1 MRLQQWIALAV
12 RESRG
17 SAGRLVFFAACLSV
31 GVAAVVAVAGLAQA
45 LDSGIQGRARE
56 LLAADIAVSSRRPIP
71 DDVVAAIDNLAGVRR
86 TGVIE
91 LPSVV
96 SMPAADDEA
105 GSPGPSLL
113 CEIKAVGPHYP
124 FYGEVVTE
132 PERPL
137 AELLGADRVL
147 VGPEL
152 LTRLGAGIG
161 DRLRIGS
168 SFFTIT
174 GIVTAEPDRLE
185 IGLTLGPRVMLSSE
199 GLERTGLL
207 GLGSRVGYRVLVR
220 LPGVAAPPELRAAAE
235 IVRAAVADP
244 QFIEVE
250 TSTEAQPAL
259 RNALARVERFLALV
273 ALLSLLIGGIGVAQA
288 VRAWLAGRLDAIAVL
303 RALGVRPREVFALY
317 LGQTALLALVGSTV
331 GAFVGAVT
339 ARVVPVALGDLLP
352 VEVVVGW
359 QPAAMLRGVV
369 LGVGVAVLF
378 ALRPL
383 VDVLRVPPVRVLRRD
398 ADPLPVSRVVAAVL
412 FAVLVA
418 GVTVTATAQS
428 GSLVRGGLF
437 ALGLT
442 AATAVLAAG
451 AWLVVRAVGKTPR
464 EVRAVALRHGLA
476 ALARPG
482 SGTLG
487 AVVALGLGVLTV
499 LGMYLVQSR
508 MSAQLEA
515 DLPEDAPTVFLVD
528 IQPDQWDGVRTTLE
542 NAGAENLDS
551 VEVVMARLQAINGVP
566 VEELVPER
574 GEDSGDRR
582 WVLTREQRLTSLET
596 LPEDNRIVD
605 GALWSDA
612 ERAEVSIEQ
621 DFAVDLGVGVG
632 DTVTFNIQGVPLELL
647 VSSIRTVEWE
657 RFSINFFLVVEP
669 GVLDE
674 APRYRIAS
682 ARLAATAELP
692 LQDRL
697 AATFP
702 NVTMLRIREVLDKI
716 IAVLRQLGFGV
727 RLLGAFTV
735 LAGIAILAG
744 AVSAGAVRRGR
755 QVALYKTLGM
765 TRLQVVAVFTVEYA
779 LVGLVAGVLGTG
791 GGVVLAWLVTRFGF
805 EIAWAWSPGVYAL
818 AVTTTILLSVLAGLA
833 ASTRALAVRPL
844 AVLRQGG

>member
-1 MRLQQWIALAV
+1 MRLRQWIALAV

-71 DDVVAAIDNLAGVRR
+71 DDVVAAVDSLPGARR

-96 SMPAADDEA
+96 SMPAADDES

-113 CEIKAVGPHYP
+113 CEIKAVGPGYP

-132 PERPL
+132 PGRPL
-137 AELLGADRVL
+137 DELLGADRVV

-161 DRLRIGS
+161 DRLRVGS
-168 SFFTIT
+168 ALFTISGT
-174 GIVTAEPDRLE
+174 VSAEPDRLE
-185 IGLTLGPRVMLSSE
+185 IGLTFGPRVVMSLE

-220 LPGVAAPPELRAAAE
+220 LPGEAAPAELRAAAE
-235 IVRAAVADP
+235 TIRAAVADP
-244 QFIEVE
+244 QFVEVE
-250 TSTEAQPAL
+250 TSAEAQPAL

-317 LGQTALLALVGSTV
+317 LGQTALLALVGSVAGALV
-331 GAFVGAVT
+331 GTVT
-339 ARVVPVALGDLLP
+339 ARLVPALLGDLLP
-352 VEVVVGW
+352 VEVAVGW

-398 ADPLPVSRVVAAVL
+398 ADPLPVNRALAVVL

-418 GVTVTATAQS
+418 GVAVTATAQS
-428 GSLVRGGLF
+428 GSVVRGGLF
-437 ALGLT
+437 ALGLMV
-442 AATAVLAAG
+442 ATAILTAG

-464 EVRAVALRHGLA
+464 EFSSVALRHGLA

-499 LGMYLVQSR
+499 LGMYLVQGR

-528 IQPDQWDGVRTTLE
+528 IQPDQWDGVRASLE
-542 NAGAENLDS
+542 EAGAENLDS

-566 VEELVPER
+566 VDELVPER

-596 LPEDNRIVD
+596 LAEDNVIVE
-605 GALWSDA
+605 GALWSDPD
-612 ERAEVSIEQ
+612 RAEVSIEQ
-621 DFAVDLGVGVG
+621 DFAADLGVGVG

-669 GVLDE
+669 GVLDA
-674 APRYRIAS
+674 APRYRIAA
-682 ARLAATAELP
+682 ARLTEAAEMP

-702 NVTMLRIREVLDKI
+702 NVTMLRIREVLDKVV
-716 IAVLRQLGFGV
+716 AVLRQLGFGV

-779 LVGLVAGVLGTG
+779 LVGLVAGVLGTV

-805 EIAWAWSPGVYAL
+805 EIAWAWSPGIYAL
-818 AVTTTILLSVLAGLA
+818 AAATTVVLSVVAGLA

>member
-1 MRLQQWIALAV
+1 MRLRQWIVLAV

-17 SAGRLVFFAACLSV
+17 SAGRLTFFALCLSV

-45 LDSGIQGRARE
+45 LDSGIQAQARE
-56 LLAADIAVSSRRPIP
+56 LLAADIAISSRRQIP
-71 DDVVAAIDNLAGVRR
+71 DEVLAAVDGIAGGRR

-91 LPSVV
+91 MPSVV
-96 SMPAADDEA
+96 SLPGANGEA
-105 GSPGPSLL
+105 GSPGPSVL
-113 CEIKAVGPHYP
+113 CEIKAVGPIYP
-124 FYGEVVTE
+124 FYGEVVTD
-132 PERPL
+132 PSLPL
-137 AELLGADRVL
+137 SELLGGDRVL

-161 DRLRIGS
+161 NRLRIGS
-168 SFFTIT
+168 AFFTISGT
-174 GIVTAEPDRLE
+174 VTAEPDRLE
-185 IGLTLGPRVMLSSE
+185 IGFTFGPRVMMSLE
-199 GLERTGLL
+199 GLEKTGLA
-207 GLGSRVGYRVLVR
+207 GLGSRVGHRVLVR
-220 LPGVAAPPELRAAAE
+220 LAGEATPVELRTAAE
-235 IVRAAVADP
+235 TIRAAVADP

-250 TSTEAQPAL
+250 TATEAQPAL

-288 VRAWLAGRLDAIAVL
+288 VRAWLAGRMDAIAVL
-303 RALGVRPREVFALY
+303 RALGARPREVFVLY
-317 LGQTALLALVGSTV
+317 LGQTALLALIGSAV
-331 GAFVGAVT
+331 GALVGAVV
-339 ARVVPVALGDLLP
+339 ARLVPGLLGDLLP
-352 VEVVVGW
+352 VQVEVGW
-359 QPAAMLRGVV
+359 QPAAMLRGIA

-398 ADPLPVSRVVAAVL
+398 ADPLPVNRTVAAVL

-428 GSLVRGGLF
+428 GSVVRGVQFAVGLMV
-437 ALGLT
+437 
-442 AATAVLAAG
+442 ATAVLAAG

-464 EVRAVALRHGLA
+464 EFGSVALRHGLA

-499 LGMYLVQSR
+499 LGMYLIQGR

-528 IQPDQWDGVRTTLE
+528 IQPDQWDRVRTSLE
-542 NAGAENLDS
+542 EAGAENLDS

-566 VEELVPER
+566 VDELVPER
-574 GEDSGDRR
+574 SEDSGDRR
-582 WVLTREQRLTSLET
+582 WVLTREQRLTSLEI
-596 LPEDNRIVD
+596 LPEDNVIVE
-605 GALWSDA
+605 GALWSDP

-632 DTVTFNIQGVPLELL
+632 DTVTFNIQGVSLELL

-669 GVLDE
+669 GVLDN
-674 APRYRIAS
+674 APRYRIAA
-682 ARLAATAELP
+682 ARLAETAELP

-702 NVTMLRIREVLDKI
+702 NVTMLRIREVLDKVV
-716 IAVLRQLGFGV
+716 AVLRQLGFGV

-779 LVGLVAGVLGTG
+779 LVGLVAGVLGAA

-805 EIAWAWSPGVYAL
+805 EITWTWSPGVYAL
-818 AVTTTILLSVLAGLA
+818 AAATTILLSVVAGLA
-833 ASTRALAVRPL
+833 ASARALAVRPL
-844 AVLRQGG
+844 AVLRQVG